1 MSLEAIIG
9 LQSNILSKLRVL
21 ITLRGFV
28 SSFLS
33 IVKTDSIKVKK
44 AHFYLF
50 IIQPYHTNYIVKYH
64 SDFSHLFIF
73 LS

>member
-44 AHFYLF
+44 AHFYLLLSSLITKIILYN
-50 IIQPYHTNYIVKYH
+50 IIQ
-64 SDFSHLFIF
+64 IF
-73 LS
+73 NTYSYF